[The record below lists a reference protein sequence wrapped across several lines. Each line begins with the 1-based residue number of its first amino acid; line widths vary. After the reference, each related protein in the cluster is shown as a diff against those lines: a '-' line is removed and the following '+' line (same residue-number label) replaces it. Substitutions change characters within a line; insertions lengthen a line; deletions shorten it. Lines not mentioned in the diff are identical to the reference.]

1 MVEMAARNEEAE
13 EHALLLALLLIKLP
27 PRSGPGRLCPE
38 GWPVLRSGK
47 ETNSVLWKVSG
58 L

>member
-1 MVEMAARNEEAE
+1 MAARNEEAE